1 MQQAMN
7 NAEKKGEQ
15 WANTAEKQGEKWAG
29 KAHTAID
36 RGVSELKSLADTDL
50 KAMASDIGQKAKDY
64 SADAYRGSVDF
75 VKKYPMGSALG
86 LAAVGFFAGVWAAR
100 SRH

>member
-7 NAEKKGEQ
+7 NAKKEGEQ
-15 WANTAEKQGEKWAG
+15 WANTAEKKGEQWAG
-29 KAHTAID
+29 KAQTAID
-36 RGVSELKSLADTDL
+36 RGVSEIKSLADTDM
-50 KAMASDIGQKAKDY
+50 KALASDLGQKAKDY
-64 SADAYRGSVDF
+64 STDAYNGSVDF
-75 VKKYPMGSALG
+75 VKKYPVGSALG

>member
-7 NAEKKGEQ
+7 NSEKQGEK
-15 WANTAEKQGEKWAG
+15 WANSAEKQGEKWAG
-29 KAHTAID
+29 KAHNAID
-36 RGVSELKSLADTDL
+36 RGVSELKGLADKDM
-50 KAMASDIGQKAKDY
+50 KAMATDIGQKVKDY
-64 SADAYRGSVDF
+64 SGDAYRESVDF
-75 VKKYPMGSALG
+75 VKRYPVASTLG

>member
-7 NAEKKGEQ
+7 NSEKQGEK

-29 KAHTAID
+29 KAHSVVD

-50 KAMASDIGQKAKDY
+50 KAVASDLGQKVKDY
-64 SADAYRGSVDF
+64 SGDAYRESLDF
-75 VKKYPMGSALG
+75 VKRYPVGSALG

-100 SRH
+100 SRN